1 MPLQLITPPA
11 EEPVSLA
18 EAKGHLRVDFPDDDA
33 LIVAMIAAARQHAE
47 MLTRRQFV
55 TARWKFVLDRFP
67 GAGGMG
73 GMGGAVH
80 GAGET
85 FSLPGNALLLPKSP
99 LQAVLGIEYL
109 DVGNVQQTLP
119 ETEYVV
125 DAACEPARITP
136 VFGATW
142 PITLPQIAAVSVLF
156 DAGYGDASLGPEGIK
171 AWIKLRVGSLYEHR
185 EDFALITRGRIEA
198 LPFVD
203 GLLDPYRV
211 ISF

>member
-11 EEPVSLA
+11 QEPVSLA
-18 EAKGHLRVDFPDDDA
+18 EAKLHLRVDFPDDDS
-33 LIVAMIAAARQHAE
+33 LIVAIIAAARQHAE
-47 MLTRRQFV
+47 MLTRRQLV
-55 TARWKFVLDRFP
+55 TARWKLVLDRFP
-67 GAGGMG
+67 GAGWSE
-73 GMGGAVH
+73 VPT
-80 GAGET
+80 GEP
-85 FSLPGNALLLPKSP
+85 FFLPGNAILLPKSP
-99 LQAVLGIEYL
+99 LQAVLAIDYL
-109 DVGNVQQTLP
+109 DGGNVLQTLP
-119 ETEYVV
+119 ETDYVV

-136 VFGATW
+136 VAGAIW
-142 PITLPQIAAVSVLF
+142 PGTLAQIAAVSVLF
-156 DAGYGDASLGPEGIK
+156 DAGYGDASAVPEGIK

>member
-11 EEPVSLA
+11 QEPVSLA
-18 EAKGHLRVDFPDDDA
+18 EAKLHLRVDFPDDDA
-33 LIVAMIAAARQHAE
+33 LIVAIIAAARQHAE
-47 MLTRRQFV
+47 MLTRRQFI
-55 TARWKFVLDRFP
+55 TARWKLVLDRFP
-67 GAGGMG
+67 GAGWMG
-73 GMGGAVH
+73 RTVE
-80 GAGET
+80 GAGEP
-85 FSLPGNALLLPKSP
+85 FSLPRNAILLPKSP
-99 LQAVLGIEYL
+99 LQAVLGIDYL
-109 DVGNVQQTLP
+109 DTSNVLQTLP
-119 ETEYVV
+119 DTDYTV

-156 DAGYGDASLGPEGIK
+156 DAGYGDAAAVPEGIK

>member
-1 MPLQLITPPA
+1 MPLQLITAPG

-18 EAKGHLRVDFPDDDA
+18 EAKLHLRVDFSDDDA
-33 LIVAMIAAARQHAE
+33 LIVALVTAARQHAE

-55 TARWKFVLDRFP
+55 TARWKLVLDRFP
-67 GAGGMG
+67 GACGIGGMG
-73 GMGGAVH
+73 VSV
-80 GAGET
+80 GEP
-85 FSLPGNALLLPKSP
+85 FFLPGNAILLPKSP
-99 LQAVLGIEYL
+99 LQTVLGIDYL
-109 DVGNVQQTLP
+109 DAGHVLQTLP
-119 ETEYVV
+119 ATDYVV

-136 VFGATW
+136 VAGSTW
-142 PITLPQIAAVSVLF
+142 PGTLPQIAAVSVLF
-156 DAGYGDASLGPEGIK
+156 DAGYGDASAVPEGIK

-185 EDFALITRGRIEA
+185 EDFALMTRGRIEA

>member
-18 EAKGHLRVDFPDDDA
+18 EARHHLRVDFPDDDA
-33 LIVAMIAAARQHAE
+33 LIVAVISAARQHAE

-55 TARWKFVLDRFP
+55 TARWKLVLDRFP
-67 GAGGMG
+67 GQGGMED
-73 GMGGAVH
+73 V
-80 GAGET
+80 AGEP
-85 FSLPGNALLLPKSP
+85 FFLPGNAILLPKSP
-99 LQAVLGIEYL
+99 LQTVIGIEYL
-109 DVGNVQQTLP
+109 DTGNVLQTLP
-119 ETEYVV
+119 ESEYTV

-136 VFGATW
+136 VAGATW

-156 DAGYGDASLGPEGIK
+156 DAGYGTAAEVPEGIK